1 MNKKCKNLIEIR
13 DLKKYFEV
21 RDGLFSK
28 KTLKA
33 VDGISFTIE
42 KGETLGLV
50 GESGSGKTTAGRTIL
65 RLYEPTSG
73 EIFYRGKKIEGG
85 NDLRDYRRRVSCVF
99 QDPYSSL
106 DPRMTVADIIGEPL
120 DVQNLCNT
128 EAERRER
135 ILHLMNEVG
144 LSSEHQRRY
153 AHEFSGGQR
162 QRIGIARALATDPEF
177 LVCDEPVSALDV
189 SIQAQI
195 INMFEGLRERLSLTY
210 LFIAHDLLVVRHIST
225 RIAVMYLGE
234 IVELSES
241 SALYDYPLHPYTKA
255 LISAIPL
262 PDPKTAKRES
272 KIILN
277 TDIPSPINKPSGC
290 PYKTRCPHAKEVCNE
305 EKPKLR
311 EFYKN
316 HLVAC
321 HRAEELL

>member
-290 PYKTRCPHAKEVCNE
+290 PYKTRCPHAKEICNE